1 MCALSTNHALRSE
14 KHDTAAPR
22 FSKARA
28 WFVDNAHIYAAGG
41 NVHVHHRRRRCQRV
55 LASKHKQRDPNARNR
70 YLSIAILMP
79 VIVVG
84 LLAFGGNYHVLAA
97 EFAAIFLFAVF
108 WAFQTEE
115 LWDEGVRREGIV
127 E

>member
-1 MCALSTNHALRSE
+1 MFTCIIAVAVG
-14 KHDTAAPR
+14 P
-22 FSKARA
+22 
-28 WFVDNAHIYAAGG
+28 I
-41 NVHVHHRRRRCQRV
+41 
-55 LASKHKQRDPNARNR
+55 LASKHKRHNPNARNR

-108 WAFQTEE
+108 WAFQTEGGE
-115 LWDEGVRREGIV
+115 RALHGKASSSSATRGLWRDKKLCR
-127 E
+127 

>member
-1 MCALSTNHALRSE
+1 
-14 KHDTAAPR
+14 
-22 FSKARA
+22 
-28 WFVDNAHIYAAGG
+28 
-41 NVHVHHRRRRCQRV
+41 
-55 LASKHKQRDPNARNR
+55 
-70 YLSIAILMP
+70 
-79 VIVVG
+79 VG

-97 EFAAIFLFAVF
+97 EIAAIFLFAVF